1 MVPRVE
7 VYWLRTVFSLRPYP
21 QEKQNRSKTFRAPCR
36 GRIRQGRKSTCWRTR
51 YDRSG
56 QSSARLY
63 FEKASR
69 YVFRVGKRGTIPCD
83 GETNIPGHCIVC
95 RDVCFIVDALLQ
107 GPSVEQDILS
117 PTTVSLVAQIARRQF
132 MLLRSSRSS
141 GEKWLYRP
149 VSISLSRANGGISR
163 KARIAL
169 CTSWRTG
176 GFCCVLECATW

>member
-1 MVPRVE
+1 
-7 VYWLRTVFSLRPYP
+7 
-21 QEKQNRSKTFRAPCR
+21 
-36 GRIRQGRKSTCWRTR
+36 
-51 YDRSG
+51 
-56 QSSARLY
+56 
-63 FEKASR
+63 
-69 YVFRVGKRGTIPCD
+69 
-83 GETNIPGHCIVC
+83 
-95 RDVCFIVDALLQ
+95 VDALLQ